1 MNLAAITVRKDLAF
15 LAEGRPRVGHS
26 REELID
32 RITEVLG
39 SSVWNA
45 AVLVGVGN
53 LGRAL
58 MCYEG
63 FEPYGMSVLAGFDVN
78 PELVGTVIN
87 EKTVHHIDE
96 LQDFIRKNGVS
107 IGIIAVPVP
116 FAQDVC
122 DRMVAAGIRGILSFA
137 PAHLSA
143 PANVVVRH
151 EDFAVSLALLAMSMD
166 EHSDN

>member
-1 MNLAAITVRKDLAF
+1 
-15 LAEGRPRVGHS
+15 VGHS